1 MKLPE
6 DKTERNKILI
16 LILIGVAAVGY
27 GGHMFLIAPFL
38 QDRKDTE
45 AHITELEDKLWRAR
59 KDIDITHHNLERNR
73 EAVNHILEVSETK
86 RQILRPNLGNYLLV
100 AADIVGRHAD
110 ALNLE
115 IESINE
121 TAAPSTT
128 APVDEADPNAPRLK
142 AYAVN
147 VSLTCGLHDTL
158 KLLRAI
164 ETENPYLCITRLGV
178 IGRPQSPTEHAVS
191 FDIQWPIWADP
202 TYPVRLAA
210 ERLADEEK
218 Q

>member
-1 MKLPE
+1 VKLPE

-16 LILIGVAAVGY
+16 LIAIGVISVGY
-27 GGHMFLIAPFL
+27 GGYMFVITPFL
-38 QDRKDTE
+38 QNRQDTQTRV
-45 AHITELEDKLWRAR
+45 AELEEKLWRAR
-59 KDIDITHHNLERNR
+59 QDIEITSHNLERNR
-73 EAVNHILEVSETK
+73 KAVGHILDISETK
-86 RQILRPNLGNYLLV
+86 RQILRPNLRNYLLV

-110 ALNLE
+110 ALGLE

-121 TAAPSTT
+121 TVATGTLPRG
-128 APVDEADPNAPRLK
+128 DEVDPNGPRLK
-142 AYAVN
+142 AYSVN
-147 VSLTCGLHDTL
+147 VSLSCGLHDTF
-158 KLLRAI
+158 KLLKAI

-178 IGRPQSPTEHAVS
+178 IGRAESPTEHAVS
-191 FDIQWPIWADP
+191 FDIQWPIWVDP